1 MTVLSAKSI
10 RERLVAS
17 TDRLVVAPL
26 LEPNEQIRDRQASI
40 DVRLGCRFTM
50 AQVASEAVVDTLSDQ
65 RPANKSPLQYV
76 SLGSSIILHPHKLML
91 GETLEFVRLPFDL
104 VGYVVGRSSW
114 GREGLVVATAIGV
127 HPGFAGP
134 ITLELVNLG
143 EVPICL
149 YPGDLIAQLFLH
161 RAEGAGLPGAALTT
175 SQFAGASG
183 PGRGRHRYST
193 TQEKLRKL
201 VNRRRVK

>member
-1 MTVLSAKSI
+1 MTVLSAKAI
-10 RERLVAS
+10 RERLAAA

-26 LEPNEQIRDRQASI
+26 LAPNEQIQDRQASI

-50 AQVASEAVVDTLSDQ
+50 AQVASEAVVDTLSEQ
-65 RPANKSPLQYV
+65 APEEPPLQYV
-76 SLGSSIILHPHKLML
+76 PLGSSIVLHPHKLML

-104 VGYVVGRSSW
+104 VGYVIGRSSW

-143 EVPICL
+143 EVPIRL

-161 RAEGAGLPGAALTT
+161 RAEGVALPGALTT
-175 SQFAGASG
+175 SQFGGARG
-183 PGRGRHRYST
+183 PYRGIHRYT
-193 TQEKLRKL
+193 RTRDKLMKL
-201 VNRRRVK
+201 VRKQRTK

>member
-1 MTVLSAKSI
+1 
-10 RERLVAS
+10 
-17 TDRLVVAPL
+17 
-26 LEPNEQIRDRQASI
+26 
-40 DVRLGCRFTM
+40 M
-50 AQVASEAVVDTLSDQ
+50 AQVTSEAVVDTLSEQ
-65 RPANKSPLQYV
+65 RRPTMSPLHYV

-91 GETLEFVRLPFDL
+91 GETLEFVRLPFDV

-161 RAEGAGLPGAALTT
+161 RAEGAALPGAALTT

-183 PGRGRHRYST
+183 PNRGSHRYT
-193 TQEKLRKL
+193 PTREKLRKL
-201 VNRRRVK
+201 VSRRKTK